1 MPAHVNN
8 TRRGIEGLAATIRMV
23 NMGDRTARLF
33 SIFTVLGVLLSGI
46 ALGVEVDHAT
56 VDSPASAATTDPQ
69 TLPPANPQSPASEAL
84 PPSTDV
90 TASPQPRQHKTIP
103 LDKFYQAIQ
112 SEQALSPYNPT
123 LSESFYNLGLALQH
137 NQQHQEALDNLR
149 RALHI
154 IRINSGIYS
163 LAQSPVLRAI
173 IDSHRALNR
182 VEDTTADY
190 HHLFWLHVKSFGEN
204 DPRLIPVL
212 NELSHWHL
220 SAYTLDPDDA
230 AFDHLATSHSLNSAA
245 LGLAEAAP
253 YTTRVELLRT
263 QALTSFFLAG
273 HEGDDWRSAYDSRF
287 RFNTE
292 PLNAGLPARG
302 EVLTSSSY
310 RNGRVAYEEI
320 IAILEQ
326 QPTATAEE
334 KIRAYTELGDWYL
347 LFNRRE
353 SALATYAQ
361 ALNLARQMPAPENVT
376 NQFFSAPQLLPAIW
390 VDGAAAVDVAN
401 PATSYVEARL
411 DVSKTGTP
419 SNVEVVASLPKDD
432 VILRRTVRSRLKKA
446 RFRPR
451 FVDGVATDTQGMLIK
466 IPALN

>member
-1 MPAHVNN
+1 
-8 TRRGIEGLAATIRMV
+8 
-23 NMGDRTARLF
+23 MGGRTARLF
-33 SIFTVLGVLLSGI
+33 TILTVLGVLLSGV
-46 ALGVEVDHAT
+46 ALGLGIDPAVADRTEDAAT
-56 VDSPASAATTDPQ
+56 EDPQLLSSANPESPAIEA
-69 TLPPANPQSPASEAL
+69 LSPA
-84 PPSTDV
+84 TDV
-90 TASPQPRQHKTIP
+90 TENKPPPHQAVS

-112 SEQALSPYNPT
+112 SEQALGPYNPT
-123 LSESFYNLGLALQH
+123 LSESFYNLGLALQQ
-137 NQQHQEALDNLR
+137 NQQHQKALDTLR

-154 IRINSGIYS
+154 IRVNSGIYS

-190 HHLFWLHVKSFGEN
+190 HHLLWLHVKSLGEN

-220 SAYTLDPDDA
+220 NAYTLAPDDS
-230 AFDHLATSHSLNSAA
+230 AFDHLTTSHSLNGTA
-245 LGLAEAAP
+245 LGLAAAAP
-253 YTTRVELLRT
+253 YTTRIELLRT

-320 IAILEQ
+320 ITILEQ
-326 QPTATAEE
+326 QPAATAVE

-353 SALATYAQ
+353 TALATYAQ
-361 ALNLARQMPAPENVT
+361 ALHLAQQMTAPEIIT
-376 NQFFSAPQLLPAIW
+376 HQFFSAPQLLPAIW
-390 VDGAAAVDVAN
+390 VDGAAAADAVN

-411 DVSKTGTP
+411 DVSKAGSP
-419 SNVEVVASLPKDD
+419 SNVEIVASLPEDD

>member
-1 MPAHVNN
+1 
-8 TRRGIEGLAATIRMV
+8 
-23 NMGDRTARLF
+23 MGGGTARW
-33 SIFTVLGVLLSGI
+33 FTGFAVLGVFLSGI
-46 ALGVEVDHAT
+46 ALGVEGDPAVADGLANSDT
-56 VDSPASAATTDPQ
+56 ADSQ
-69 TLPPANPQSPASEAL
+69 TLPAANPDRPAADAPTPSADVTESEQSP
-84 PPSTDV
+84 
-90 TASPQPRQHKTIP
+90 HKAAD
-103 LDKFYQAIQ
+103 LDGFYQAIQ
-112 SEQALSPYNPT
+112 SEQALGPYNPT
-123 LSESFYNLGLALQH
+123 LSESFYNLGLALQQ
-137 NQQHQEALDNLR
+137 NQQHQKALDIFH
-149 RALHI
+149 RALHV

-190 HHLFWLHVKSFGEN
+190 HHLLWLHVKSLGEQ

-220 SAYTLDPDDA
+220 NAYTLESTEAD
-230 AFDHLATSHSLNSAA
+230 FDHLATSHSLNNAA
-245 LGLAEAAP
+245 LGLAETTGAP
-253 YTTRVELLRT
+253 YTRRVELLRT
-263 QALTSFFLAG
+263 HALTSFFLAG
-273 HEGDDWRSAYDSRF
+273 HQGDDWRSAYDSRF

-292 PLNAGLPARG
+292 PLNSGLPTRG

-353 SALATYAQ
+353 TALATYAQ
-361 ALNLARQMPAPENVT
+361 ALTLAQQMAVPEKVT
-376 NQFFSAPQLLPAIW
+376 NRFFSAPHLLPAIW
-390 VDGAAAVDVAN
+390 ADGAGTTEVAN
-401 PATSYVEARL
+401 PGNSYVEARL

-419 SNVEVVASLPKDD
+419 SNVEVVASLPEDD

>member
-1 MPAHVNN
+1 M
-8 TRRGIEGLAATIRMV
+8 RG
-23 NMGDRTARLF
+23 RTARWF
-33 SIFTVLGVLLSGI
+33 TGFTVLGVFLSGM
-46 ALGVEVDHAT
+46 ALGVQDGPAIGQVDNIDTA
-56 VDSPASAATTDPQ
+56 DPQ
-69 TLPPANPQSPASEAL
+69 TQPSANRANPTADTL
-84 PPSTDV
+84 PPSDDV
-90 TASPQPRQHKTIP
+90 SEGEQSPPTAGS

-123 LSESFYNLGLALQH
+123 LSESFYHLGLALQQQ
-137 NQQHQEALDNLR
+137 QQHQKALDTLQ

-190 HHLFWLHVKSFGEN
+190 HHLLWLHVKSFGEN

-220 SAYTLDPDDA
+220 NAYTLEPRDS
-230 AFDHLATSHSLNSAA
+230 AFDHLATSHTLNGAA
-245 LGLAEAAP
+245 LGLAESAAAP
-253 YTTRVELLRT
+253 YTTRIELLRT

-273 HEGDDWRSAYDSRF
+273 HEGDDWRSAQDSRF

-326 QPTATAEE
+326 QPAATAEE

-347 LFNRRE
+347 LFNRGE
-353 SALATYAQ
+353 TALATYAQ
-361 ALNLARQMPAPENVT
+361 ALQLARQMAAPDKIT

-390 VDGAAAVDVAN
+390 TDGAATTA
-401 PATSYVEARL
+401 ATSPGNSYVEARL
-411 DVSKTGTP
+411 DVSKTGTT
-419 SNVEVVASLPKDD
+419 SNVEVVASLPQDD
-432 VILRRTVRSRLKKA
+432 VGLRRTVRSRLKKA

-451 FVDGVATDTQGMLIK
+451 FVDGVATDTQDMLIK

>member
-1 MPAHVNN
+1 
-8 TRRGIEGLAATIRMV
+8 
-23 NMGDRTARLF
+23 MGGYTARWF
-33 SIFTVLGVLLSGI
+33 TSFTVLGVLLSGV
-46 ALGVEVDHAT
+46 ALGAEVGHAT
-56 VDSPASAATTDPQ
+56 ADRTNGVATADSQTIPPPASPE
-69 TLPPANPQSPASEAL
+69 NPASEAL
-84 PPSTDV
+84 PPSIDV
-90 TASPQPRQHKTIP
+90 IESAQPPPGKAAD
-103 LDKFYQAIQ
+103 LDAFYQAIQ
-112 SEQALSPYNPT
+112 SEQALSPYNPI

-137 NQQHQEALDNLR
+137 NQQHQEALDTLR

-190 HHLFWLHVKSFGEN
+190 HHLLWLHVKSFGEN

-220 SAYTLDPDDA
+220 NAYTLDPGDA
-230 AFDHLATSHSLNSAA
+230 DFDHLATSHSLNSAA
-245 LGLAEAAP
+245 LGLAETSAAP

-263 QALTSFFLAG
+263 SALTSFFLAS

-292 PLNAGLPARG
+292 PLNAGLPVRG

-310 RNGRVAYEEI
+310 RNGRVAYEQI
-320 IAILEQ
+320 ITILEQ
-326 QPTATAEE
+326 QPAAPVEE

-353 SALATYAQ
+353 TALSTYAQ
-361 ALNLARQMPAPENVT
+361 ALNLARQMMAPEKAA

-390 VDGAAAVDVAN
+390 ADGATATEATNVG
-401 PATSYVEARL
+401 TSYVEARL
-411 DVSKTGTP
+411 DVSKIGTP
-419 SNVEVVASLPKDD
+419 SNVEVVGSLPEDD
-432 VILRRTVRSRLKKA
+432 VILRRTVGSRLKKA

-466 IPALN
+466 IPTLN